1 MSTGCARHGDYRV
14 DYSHRSNRDDFE
26 YQGIAYSSYYT
37 VMSTTVENEANAT
50 GENGAT
56 SLSFA

>member
-1 MSTGCARHGDYRV
+1 VSTGCARHGDYRV

-37 VMSTTVENEANAT
+37 VTHLHPPM
-50 GENGAT
+50 
-56 SLSFA
+56 LIMPIPR

>member
-1 MSTGCARHGDYRV
+1 MLSE
-14 DYSHRSNRDDFE
+14 RS
-26 YQGIAYSSYYT
+26 S
-37 VMSTTVENEANAT
+37 VVSTTVENEANAT

>member
-1 MSTGCARHGDYRV
+1 V